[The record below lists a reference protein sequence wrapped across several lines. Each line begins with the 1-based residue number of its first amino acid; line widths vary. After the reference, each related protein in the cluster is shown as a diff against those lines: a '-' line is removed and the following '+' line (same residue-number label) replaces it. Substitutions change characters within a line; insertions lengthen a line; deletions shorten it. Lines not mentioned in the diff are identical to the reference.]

1 MAQEN
6 LTGDDES
13 IDSKEDEIFGRNDLS
28 INSDNNDDGFP
39 TSAEIGCSLEDYDI
53 IF

>member
-13 IDSKEDEIFGRNDLS
+13 IDSKEDEIFGRNNLS

-39 TSAEIGCSLEDYDI
+39 T
-53 IF
+53 